1 MPASDFPVDHVVM
14 APSFSRCVP
23 LTRRAIW
30 DSLARDLGHSFLP
43 FSHAGTA
50 YAKPGEIFLRAFC
63 VVPFLVLWLFDI
75 PLSGFP
81 FRDKPIFP
89 ALRFKEPKILVQL
102 LCTANAKSFGFFGH

>member
-1 MPASDFPVDHVVM
+1 MPICQFDRPLRVLAQY
-14 APSFSRCVP
+14 APSA
-23 LTRRAIW
+23 LTRRAILQTL
-30 DSLARDLGHSFLP
+30 DMQFVELGTL
-43 FSHAGTA
+43 
-50 YAKPGEIFLRAFC
+50 YAKARRNFFSGLFA
-63 VVPFLVLWLFDI
+63 VVLFLVLWLFDI